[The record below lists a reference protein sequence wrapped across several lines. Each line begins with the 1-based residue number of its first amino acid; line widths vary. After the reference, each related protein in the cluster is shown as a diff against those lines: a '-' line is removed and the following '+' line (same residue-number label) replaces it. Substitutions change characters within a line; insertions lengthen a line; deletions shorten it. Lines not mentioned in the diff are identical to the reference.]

1 MVMLKF
7 QSTSNF
13 FKMGEKIMSA
23 SYDKFQPSQELT
35 DLLKRSGSAEKIQS
49 LEANAQFAKALE
61 LPLRQGVLNGDILD
75 GIFEPIRLSESATP
89 EFPLDFL
96 APGTEKD
103 FVAYTIPN
111 HGYIPERHI
120 EGDYVMVPTYDIGAS
135 IDYLLKYA
143 RDARWDVVG
152 RAMEVME
159 AQFVKKMNDDGW
171 HTLLAAGV
179 DRNIVVYDGDAANG
193 QFTKRLVSLM
203 KTVMRRN
210 GGGNSTSNNRG
221 MLTDLYVSPEAMED
235 IRNWGVDQVDE
246 VTRREIYTAADGSI
260 NRIFGVNLHDLD
272 ELGNGQEYQLFY
284 ANELS
289 GSQPSGHNTE
299 IVVGLDLRK
308 RDSFV
313 MPVRQE
319 VQIFED
325 DSLHR
330 QKRAGFYGWAEQGF
344 AVLDNRRVILGSL

>member
-1 MVMLKF
+1 M
-7 QSTSNF
+7 ST
-13 FKMGEKIMSA
+13 KTQ
-23 SYDKFQPSQELT
+23 FQPSPELT
-35 DLLKRSGSAEKIQS
+35 DLLVRSGSPDRQVA
-49 LEANAQFAKALE
+49 LAANREFAKALE
-61 LPLRQGVLNGDILD
+61 LPLRQGLLSGDILD
-75 GIFEPIRLSESATP
+75 GIFEPIQLQQGATP

-111 HGYIPERHI
+111 HGYVPERHV
-120 EGDYVMVPTYDIGAS
+120 EGDYVMVPTYDIGSS

-152 RAMEVME
+152 RAMEVLE
-159 AQFVKKMNDDGW
+159 ASFVKKMNDDGW

-179 DRNIVVYDGDAANG
+179 DRNIVVYDSDAAAN

-210 GGGNSTSNNRG
+210 GGGNSASVNRG

-235 IRNWGVDQVDE
+235 IRNWGLDQVDE
-246 VTRREIYTAADGSI
+246 ITRREIYTAADGTL
-260 NRIFGVNLHDLD
+260 NRVFGVNLHDRD
-272 ELGNGQEYQLFY
+272 ELGVGQEYQLFY
-284 ANELS
+284 SNVLS
-289 GSQPSGHNTE
+289 GTLPSGDSE

-308 RDSFV
+308 RDSFI
-313 MPVRQE
+313 MPVREQ

-325 DSLHR
+325 ETLHR

>member
-1 MVMLKF
+1 MIR
-7 QSTSNF
+7 
-13 FKMGEKIMSA
+13 EKNMA
-23 SYDKFQPSQELT
+23 NNRFEATPELT
-35 DLLKRSGSAEKIQS
+35 SLLVKSGSLNKEEALS
-49 LEANAQFAKALE
+49 ANAEFAKALE
-61 LPLRQGVLNGDILD
+61 LPLRQGILNGDILD
-75 GIFEPIRLSESATP
+75 GIFEPIVLAQSASP

-111 HGYIPERHI
+111 HGYIPQRHV

-152 RAMEVME
+152 RAMEVLE

-179 DRNIVVYDGDAANG
+179 DRNIVVYDSDADLG
-193 QFTKRLVSLM
+193 QFTKRLVSLL

-210 GGGNSTSNNRG
+210 GGGNSASNNRG

-246 VTRREIYTAADGSI
+246 ITRREIYVAADGTL
-260 NRIFGVNLHDLD
+260 NRVFGVNLHDLD
-272 ELGNGQEYQLFY
+272 ELGEGQEYQLFY
-284 ANELS
+284 ENVLSANL
-289 GSQPSGHNTE
+289 PSGHDAE
-299 IVVGLDLRK
+299 LVVGLDLRK
-308 RDSFV
+308 RDSFI

-325 DSLHR
+325 DTLHR

-344 AVLDNRRVILGSL
+344 AVLDNRRVLLGAL

>member
-1 MVMLKF
+1 
-7 QSTSNF
+7 
-13 FKMGEKIMSA
+13 MSVNT
-23 SYDKFQPSQELT
+23 KPFQPTSELT
-35 DLLKRSGSAEKIQS
+35 DLLVRSGSPQREVALS
-49 LEANAQFAKALE
+49 ANAEFAKALE
-61 LPLRQGVLNGDILD
+61 LPLRQGLLSGDILN
-75 GIFEPIRLSESATP
+75 GIFEPVQLAQSATP

-111 HGYIPERHI
+111 HGYMPERHV
-120 EGDYVMVPTYDIGAS
+120 EGDYVMVPTFDIGAS

-152 RAMEVME
+152 RAMEVLE
-159 AQFVKKMNDDGW
+159 NSFVKKMNDDGW
-171 HTLLAAGV
+171 HTLLAAAV
-179 DRNIVVYDGDAANG
+179 DRNIVVYDSDADAG

-210 GGGNSTSNNRG
+210 GGGNSASNNRG

-235 IRNWGVDQVDE
+235 IRNWGIDQVDE
-246 VTRREIYTAADGSI
+246 VTRREIYTAADGTL
-260 NRIFGVNLHDLD
+260 NRVFGVNLHDLD
-272 ELGNGQEYQLFY
+272 ELGEGQEYQVFY
-284 ANELS
+284 NDVLS
-289 GSQPSGHNTE
+289 GSLPGSDTE

-308 RDSFV
+308 RDSFI
-313 MPVRQE
+313 MPVREQ

-325 DSLHR
+325 ETLHR

-344 AVLDNRRVILGSL
+344 AVLDNRRVLLGSL